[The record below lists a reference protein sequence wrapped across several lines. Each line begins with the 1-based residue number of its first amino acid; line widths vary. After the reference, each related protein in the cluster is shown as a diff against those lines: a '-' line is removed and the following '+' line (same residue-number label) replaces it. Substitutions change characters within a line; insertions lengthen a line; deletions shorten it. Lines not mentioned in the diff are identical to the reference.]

1 MWQPVRCVVSRLFP
15 VRGIGAR
22 GDTRTRVRAASALAT
37 AMVMARTTGA
47 FYVMGGVLGLVI
59 TAIAPGDE
67 GNRPLVGTAAAI
79 ALVLGLTLLAWGPR
93 LPHSIHHGYV
103 AIATVLVTI
112 AVHSFPNTVG
122 GISLAS
128 FYVFVACDAALFF
141 RWSQAA
147 AHIAFAMALC
157 LWVLPARDL
166 PWWSGLIPAGVT
178 FGVGVV
184 VGILTRMASEAD
196 IDVLTG
202 LLNRRGFDRALNTAI
217 EQAGRSGQGL
227 SLVLVDLDRFQKI
240 NDHLGHRAGDAVLQR
255 VADTWSKLLSEE
267 QRLARYGGDAFAL
280 LLPNTTEQAAILL
293 TEQLRAAVTT
303 GCSAGV
309 TSWQP
314 GESGSLLVSR
324 ADVGLYRA
332 KQAGR
337 NRTVLESSR
346 QLPLAVELREA
357 IDRGALDVHYQP
369 IVSLTEGGGKA
380 VGVEALLR
388 WSSSAQPDV
397 TTEGLIRVAEEYDLI
412 SDLDEL
418 VLRRACADAA
428 RLQETFAQ
436 LDLTLNVNVS
446 GLELAETGYA
456 DRVSDILAST
466 GWPADQLVLEVTE
479 SELAAES
486 QTAIG
491 NLHTLRDR
499 GVRIAID
506 DFGTG
511 YSSLSRLATLPSDII
526 KVDQSFVAAIRSDS
540 PAPPLL
546 GVIAAL
552 SSALDLQVIAEG
564 VETEY
569 QAAVLTELGFALAQG
584 YHYSDSHPVAELIND
599 LNEGQG
605 RVGSGFAGRE
615 IGDDPMPAANGW
627 LPLG

>member
-1 MWQPVRCVVSRLFP
+1 
-15 VRGIGAR
+15 
-22 GDTRTRVRAASALAT
+22 
-37 AMVMARTTGA
+37 MVMARTTGA

-59 TAIAPGDE
+59 TAVAPGEE
-67 GNRPLVGTAAAI
+67 GNRPLVGVAAFV
-79 ALVLGLTLLAWGPR
+79 ALLLGVSLLIWGPR
-93 LPHSIHHGYV
+93 LPHSVHHAYV
-103 AIATVLVTI
+103 AAATVLVTV
-112 AVHSFPNTVG
+112 AVHWFPNTVG
-122 GISLAS
+122 AISLAA
-128 FYVFVACDAALFF
+128 FYVFVATDAAIFF
-141 RWSQAA
+141 AWRWLG
-147 AHIAFAMALC
+147 AHVAFAVVCC
-157 LWVLPARDL
+157 LWVVPSRGL
-166 PWWSGLIPAGVT
+166 PWWSGLIPAGIT
-178 FGVGVV
+178 VGIGIV
-184 VGILTRMASEAD
+184 VGILTRMASDAD
-196 IDVLTG
+196 IDTLTG
-202 LLNRRGFDRALNTAI
+202 LLNRRGFDRALNAAI
-217 EQAGRSGQGL
+217 SHAARSDQAL
-227 SLVLVDLDRFQKI
+227 ALVLVDLDRFQKI

-255 VADTWSKLLSEE
+255 VGDTWSKLLAPD

-280 LLPNTTEQAAILL
+280 LLPGTTEQAAILL
-293 TEQLRAAVTT
+293 TEELRAAVTT

-357 IDRGALDVHYQP
+357 IDQGTLDVQYQP
-369 IVSLTEGGGKA
+369 IVSLTDGATRA

-388 WSSSAQPDV
+388 WSSNAQPDV

-446 GLELAETGYA
+446 GLELAETEYA
-456 DRVSDILAST
+456 DRVSGILRDT
-466 GWPADQLVLEVTE
+466 GWPAEQLVLEVTE

-486 QTAIG
+486 DTAIA
-491 NLHTLRDR
+491 NLHKLRDT

-511 YSSLSRLATLPSDII
+511 YSSLSRLATLPSDIL
-526 KVDQSFVAAIRSDS
+526 KVDQSFVASIRSDS

-552 SSALDLQVIAEG
+552 SKSLDLQVIAEG

-584 YHYSDSHPVAELIND
+584 YHYSDSHPVSELIND
-599 LNEGQG
+599 LNDRHGL
-605 RVGSGFAGRE
+605 VG
-615 IGDDPMPAANGW
+615 AALGEHEPNTNGW
-627 LPLG
+627 IPMDNPLDGGPGGGRG

>member
-1 MWQPVRCVVSRLFP
+1 M
-15 VRGIGAR
+15 RGIGAR

-37 AMVMARTTGA
+37 AKVMARTTGA
-47 FYVMGGVLGLVI
+47 FYVLGGVLGLTI
-59 TAIAPGDE
+59 TAIAPGDD
-67 GNRPLVGTAAAI
+67 GSRLLVGTAAAV

-93 LPHSIHHGYV
+93 MPHSLHHLYL
-103 AIATVLVTI
+103 ATATVLVTI
-112 AVHSFPNTVG
+112 AVHSFPNLVG
-122 GISLAS
+122 GITLAS

-141 RWSQAA
+141 AWPQAA
-147 AHIAFAMALC
+147 AHIGFAMALC
-157 LWVLPARDL
+157 LWVLPDRGL
-166 PWWSGLIPAGVT
+166 PWWSGMIPAGVT
-178 FGVGVV
+178 FGAGVV
-184 VGILTRMASEAD
+184 VGILTRMASDAD

-202 LLNRRGFDRALNTAI
+202 LLNRRGFEKQLNPAI
-217 EQAGRSGQGL
+217 DAAGRGGQGL
-227 SLVLVDLDRFQKI
+227 ALVLVDLDRFQKI

-255 VADTWSKLLSEE
+255 VADTWLDLLAPD
-267 QRLARYGGDAFAL
+267 QVLARFGGDVFAL
-280 LLPNTTEQAAILL
+280 LLPGTTEQSAILL
-293 TEQLRAAVTT
+293 TEKLRAAVTM

-314 GESGSLLVSR
+314 GESGSLLISR

-369 IVSLTEGGGKA
+369 IVSLSEDGGQA

-388 WSSSAQPDV
+388 WSSNAQPEV

-428 RLQETFAQ
+428 RLQESFAS

-446 GLELAETGYA
+446 GLELAEPDYA
-456 DRVSDILAST
+456 ERVATILNDS

-486 QTAIG
+486 QTAIT

-511 YSSLSRLATLPSDII
+511 YSSLSRLATIPSDIL

-552 SSALDLQVIAEG
+552 SKSLDLQVIAEG

-584 YHYSDSHPVAELIND
+584 YHYSDSHPVSELIND
-599 LNEGQG
+599 LNDAQARPGTTDDDDSLSA
-605 RVGSGFAGRE
+605 SGW
-615 IGDDPMPAANGW
+615 I
-627 LPLG
+627 PLG

>member
-1 MWQPVRCVVSRLFP
+1 
-15 VRGIGAR
+15 
-22 GDTRTRVRAASALAT
+22 
-37 AMVMARTTGA
+37 MARTTGA

-59 TAIAPGDE
+59 TAVAPGDE

-79 ALVLGLTLLAWGPR
+79 ALLLGLTLLAWGPR
-93 LPHSIHHGYV
+93 LPHGIHHGYV
-103 AIATVLVTI
+103 AIATVLITI
-112 AVHSFPNTVG
+112 AVYAFPNTVG
-122 GISLAS
+122 AISLAA
-128 FYVFVACDAALFF
+128 FYVFIACDAALFF
-141 RWSQAA
+141 RWTQAT
-147 AHIAFAMALC
+147 AHIAFAVALC
-157 LWVLPARDL
+157 LWAVPTRDL
-166 PWWSGLIPAGVT
+166 SWWSGIIPAGVT

-217 EQAGRSGQGL
+217 AQATRTGQNL

-255 VADTWSKLLSEE
+255 VADTWSKLLAPD

-280 LLPNTTEQAAILL
+280 LLPNVTEQAAILL

-446 GLELAETGYA
+446 GLELAESGYA
-456 DRVSDILAST
+456 ERVWEILSST

-486 QTAIG
+486 QTAIA

-511 YSSLSRLATLPSDII
+511 YSSLSRLATLPSDIL

-584 YHYSDSHPVAELIND
+584 YHYSDSHPVSELIND
-599 LNEGQG
+599 LNQGQG
-605 RVGSGFAGRE
+605 RIGGSADRE
-615 IGDDPMPAANGW
+615 DAVASNGW
-627 LPLG
+627 VPLN

>member
-1 MWQPVRCVVSRLFP
+1 M
-15 VRGIGAR
+15 
-22 GDTRTRVRAASALAT
+22 
-37 AMVMARTTGA
+37 
-47 FYVMGGVLGLVI
+47 
-59 TAIAPGDE
+59 
-67 GNRPLVGTAAAI
+67 
-79 ALVLGLTLLAWGPR
+79 
-93 LPHSIHHGYV
+93 
-103 AIATVLVTI
+103 
-112 AVHSFPNTVG
+112 
-122 GISLAS
+122 
-128 FYVFVACDAALFF
+128 
-141 RWSQAA
+141 
-147 AHIAFAMALC
+147 
-157 LWVLPARDL
+157 
-166 PWWSGLIPAGVT
+166 
-178 FGVGVV
+178 
-184 VGILTRMASEAD
+184 
-196 IDVLTG
+196 
-202 LLNRRGFDRALNTAI
+202 
-217 EQAGRSGQGL
+217 
-227 SLVLVDLDRFQKI
+227 VLVDLDRFQKI

-255 VADTWSKLLSEE
+255 VADTWLDLLAPD
-267 QRLARYGGDAFAL
+267 QVLARFGGDVFAL
-280 LLPNTTEQAAILL
+280 LLPGTTEQAAILL
-293 TEQLRAAVTT
+293 TEKLRAAVTM

-314 GESGSLLVSR
+314 GESGSLLISR

-369 IVSLTEGGGKA
+369 IVSLSEDGGQA

-388 WSSSAQPDV
+388 WSSNAQPEV

-428 RLQETFAQ
+428 RLQESFAS

-446 GLELAETGYA
+446 GLELAEPDYA
-456 DRVSDILAST
+456 ERVATILNDT

-486 QTAIG
+486 QTAIT

-511 YSSLSRLATLPSDII
+511 YSSLSRLATIPSDIL

-552 SSALDLQVIAEG
+552 SKSLDLQVIAEG

-584 YHYSDSHPVAELIND
+584 YHYSDSHPVSELIND
-599 LNEGQG
+599 LNDGQG
-605 RVGSGFAGRE
+605 RPGST
-615 IGDDPMPAANGW
+615 DDDDSLSASGW
-627 LPLG
+627 IPLG

>member
-1 MWQPVRCVVSRLFP
+1 
-15 VRGIGAR
+15 
-22 GDTRTRVRAASALAT
+22 
-37 AMVMARTTGA
+37 MARTTGA
-47 FYVMGGVLGLVI
+47 FYVLGGVLGLMI
-59 TAIAPGDE
+59 TAVAPGHD
-67 GNRPLVGTAAAI
+67 GNRALVGIAAAI
-79 ALVLGLTLLAWGPR
+79 SVLLGLTLLAWGPR
-93 LPHSIHHGYV
+93 MPHALHHLYL
-103 AIATVLVTI
+103 ATATVLVAI
-112 AVHSFPNTVG
+112 AVYDFPNLVG
-122 GISLAS
+122 GITLAS
-128 FYVFVACDAALFF
+128 FFVFVACDAALFF
-141 RWSQAA
+141 AWPQAM
-147 AHIAFAMALC
+147 AHIGFAMILC
-157 LWVLPARDL
+157 LLVLPARGL

-178 FGVGVV
+178 FGAGVV
-184 VGILTRMASEAD
+184 VGILTRLASDAD

-202 LLNRRGFDRALNTAI
+202 LLNRRGFEKQLNPAI
-217 EQAGRSGQGL
+217 DAASRSGNGL

-255 VADTWSKLLSEE
+255 VADSWLELLSPD
-267 QRLARYGGDAFAL
+267 QALARFGGDVFAL
-280 LLPNTTEQAAILL
+280 LLPDTTEQAAILL
-293 TEQLRAAVTT
+293 TEQLRAAVTM

-314 GESGSLLVSR
+314 GESASLLISR

-369 IVSLTEGGGKA
+369 IVSLTEDGGQA

-388 WSSSAQPDV
+388 WSSNAQPEV

-428 RLQETFAQ
+428 RLQESFET

-446 GLELAETGYA
+446 GLELAEPEYA
-456 DRVSDILAST
+456 ERVAGILTET
-466 GWPADQLVLEVTE
+466 GWPAQQLVLEVTE

-486 QTAIG
+486 QTAIA
-491 NLHTLRDR
+491 NLHKLRDR

-511 YSSLSRLATLPSDII
+511 YSSLSRLATIPSDIL

-552 SSALDLQVIAEG
+552 SKSLDLQVIAEG

-584 YHYSDSHPVAELIND
+584 YHYSDSHPVSELIND
-599 LNEGQG
+599 LN
-605 RVGSGFAGRE
+605 
-615 IGDDPMPAANGW
+615 GDQPRDPDDDAMAAKGW
-627 LPLG
+627 IPL

>member
-1 MWQPVRCVVSRLFP
+1 
-15 VRGIGAR
+15 
-22 GDTRTRVRAASALAT
+22 
-37 AMVMARTTGA
+37 MVIARTTGA

-59 TAIAPGDE
+59 TAVAPGDE

-79 ALVLGLTLLAWGPR
+79 ALALGLTLLAWGPR
-93 LPHSIHHGYV
+93 LPHGIHHGYV
-103 AIATVLVTI
+103 AIATVLITI
-112 AVHSFPNTVG
+112 AVYAFPNTVG
-122 GISLAS
+122 AISLAA
-128 FYVFVACDAALFF
+128 FYVFIACDAALFF
-141 RWSQAA
+141 RWPQAA
-147 AHIAFAMALC
+147 AHIAFAVVLC
-157 LWVLPARDL
+157 LWSLPTRDL
-166 PWWSGLIPAGVT
+166 PWWSGIIPAGVT

-217 EQAGRSGQGL
+217 EHATRSGQGL
-227 SLVLVDLDRFQKI
+227 ALVLVDLDRFQKI

-255 VADTWSKLLSEE
+255 VADTWSKLLAPD

-412 SDLDEL
+412 ADLDEL

-446 GLELAETGYA
+446 GLELAEAGYA
-456 DRVSDILAST
+456 DRVSDILSAT

-486 QTAIG
+486 QTAIA
-491 NLHTLRDR
+491 NLHTLRER

-511 YSSLSRLATLPSDII
+511 YSSLSRLATLPSDIL

-552 SSALDLQVIAEG
+552 SNALDLQVIAEG

-584 YHYSDSHPVAELIND
+584 YHYSDSHPVSELIND
-599 LNEGQG
+599 LNYGQG
-605 RVGSGFAGRE
+605 RVGSGQSERA
-615 IGDDPMPAANGW
+615 DTVASNGW
-627 LPLG
+627 VPLS

>member
-1 MWQPVRCVVSRLFP
+1 
-15 VRGIGAR
+15 
-22 GDTRTRVRAASALAT
+22 
-37 AMVMARTTGA
+37 MARTTGA
-47 FYVMGGVLGLVI
+47 FYVMGGILGLLI
-59 TAIAPGDE
+59 TGIAPGDE
-67 GNRPLVGTAAAI
+67 GNRALVGGAAAV
-79 ALVLGLTLLAWGPR
+79 ALALGLTLLAWGPR
-93 LPHSIHHGYV
+93 LPHTIHHIYV

-122 GISLAS
+122 AISLAA
-128 FYVFVACDAALFF
+128 FYVFIACDAALFF
-141 RWSQAA
+141 AWSQAA
-147 AHIAFAMALC
+147 AHIAFALVLC
-157 LWVLPARDL
+157 LWVLPARPVTPAL

-178 FGVGVV
+178 VGVGVV
-184 VGILTRMASEAD
+184 VGVLTRMASEAD

-217 EQAGRSGQGL
+217 EQATRNGHGL
-227 SLVLVDLDRFQKI
+227 ALVLVDLDRFQKI

-255 VADTWSKLLSEE
+255 VADTWSKLLVPD

-309 TSWQP
+309 TSWQQ

-446 GLELAETGYA
+446 GLELAESGYA
-456 DRVSDILAST
+456 DRVANILAST

-486 QTAIG
+486 QTAIA
-491 NLHTLRDR
+491 NLHTLRER

-511 YSSLSRLATLPSDII
+511 YSSLSRLATLPSDIL

-584 YHYSDSHPVAELIND
+584 YHYSDSHPVSELISD
-599 LNEGQG
+599 LNEHQG
-605 RVGSGFAGRE
+605 RVGPGVVDRE
-615 IGDDPMPAANGW
+615 LGDGDSIHANGW
-627 LPLG
+627 VPMS

>member
-1 MWQPVRCVVSRLFP
+1 
-15 VRGIGAR
+15 
-22 GDTRTRVRAASALAT
+22 
-37 AMVMARTTGA
+37 MVMARTTGA
-47 FYVMGGVLGLVI
+47 FYVMGGILGLLI
-59 TAIAPGDE
+59 TGIAPGDE
-67 GNRPLVGTAAAI
+67 GNRALVGGAAAV
-79 ALVLGLTLLAWGPR
+79 ALALGLTLLAWGPR
-93 LPHSIHHGYV
+93 LPHTIHHIYV

-122 GISLAS
+122 AISLAA
-128 FYVFVACDAALFF
+128 FYVFIACDAALFF
-141 RWSQAA
+141 AWSQAA
-147 AHIAFAMALC
+147 AHIAFALVLC
-157 LWVLPARDL
+157 LWVLPARPVTPAL

-178 FGVGVV
+178 VGVGVV
-184 VGILTRMASEAD
+184 VGVLTRMASEAD

-217 EQAGRSGQGL
+217 EQATRNGHGL
-227 SLVLVDLDRFQKI
+227 ALVLVDLDRFQKI

-255 VADTWSKLLSEE
+255 VADTWSKLLVPD

-309 TSWQP
+309 TSWQQ

-446 GLELAETGYA
+446 GLELAESGYA
-456 DRVSDILAST
+456 DRVANILAST

-486 QTAIG
+486 QTAIA
-491 NLHTLRDR
+491 NLHTLRER

-511 YSSLSRLATLPSDII
+511 YSSLSRLATLPSDIL

-584 YHYSDSHPVAELIND
+584 YHYSDSHPVSELISD
-599 LNEGQG
+599 LNEHQG
-605 RVGSGFAGRE
+605 RVGPGVVDRE
-615 IGDDPMPAANGW
+615 LGDGDSIHANGW
-627 LPLG
+627 VPMS

>member
-1 MWQPVRCVVSRLFP
+1 
-15 VRGIGAR
+15 
-22 GDTRTRVRAASALAT
+22 
-37 AMVMARTTGA
+37 MARTTGA
-47 FYVMGGVLGLVI
+47 FYVMGGVLGLLI
-59 TAIAPGDE
+59 TAVAPGDD
-67 GNRPLVGTAAAI
+67 GNRPLVGAAAVT
-79 ALVLGLTLLAWGPR
+79 ALLLGTSLLIWGPR
-93 LPHSIHHGYV
+93 MPNAIHHGYV
-103 AIATVLVTI
+103 AVATVLITI
-112 AVHSFPNTVG
+112 AVHWFPNTVG
-122 GISLAS
+122 AIGLGA
-128 FYVFVACDAALFF
+128 FYVFIACDAAIFF
-141 RWSQAA
+141 AWQWVAPHVLLA
-147 AHIAFAMALC
+147 VALC
-157 LWVLPARDL
+157 LWALSARGL
-166 PWWSGLIPAGVT
+166 PWWSGMIPAGVT
-178 FGVGVV
+178 VGAGIV
-184 VGILTRMASEAD
+184 VGILTRMAAD
-196 IDVLTG
+196 ADVDVLTG
-202 LLNRRGFDRALNTAI
+202 LLNRRGFDRALNVAI
-217 EQAGRSGQGL
+217 GYATRTGQGL
-227 SLVLVDLDRFQKI
+227 ALVLVDLDRFQKI

-255 VADTWSKLLSEE
+255 VADTWSKVLAPG
-267 QRLARYGGDAFAL
+267 RVLARYGGDAFAL
-280 LLPNTTEQAAILL
+280 LLPDTTEQAAILL

-314 GESGSLLVSR
+314 GESASLLVSR

-357 IDRGALDVHYQP
+357 IDTGALDVHYQP
-369 IVSLTEGGGKA
+369 IVSLSGDGAKT

-388 WSSSAQPDV
+388 WSSSEQPDV

-446 GLELAETGYA
+446 GLELAESDYA
-456 DRVSDILAST
+456 DRVAGILADT

-486 QTAIG
+486 QTAID
-491 NLHTLRDR
+491 NLHQLRER

-511 YSSLSRLATLPSDII
+511 YSSLSRLATIPSDIL

-552 SSALDLQVIAEG
+552 SKSLDLQVIAEG

-584 YHYSDSHPVAELIND
+584 YHYSDSHPVSELISD
-599 LNEGQG
+599 LNERHGL
-605 RVGSGFAGRE
+605 VGAGLPDGE
-615 IGDDPMPAANGW
+615 FSTDGWIPVENGSEA
-627 LPLG
+627 GGSSCQN

>member
-1 MWQPVRCVVSRLFP
+1 M
-15 VRGIGAR
+15 RGIGAR

-59 TAIAPGDE
+59 TAIAPGSE
-67 GNRPLVGTAAAI
+67 GNRPLVGAAAAI
-79 ALVLGLTLLAWGPR
+79 ALLLGLTLLAWGPR
-93 LPHSIHHGYV
+93 LPHGIHHAYV

-122 GISLAS
+122 AISLAA

-147 AHIAFAMALC
+147 AHIAFAVVLC
-157 LWVLPARDL
+157 LWVLPTRDL

-202 LLNRRGFDRALNTAI
+202 LHNRRGFDRRLNSAI
-217 EQAGRSGQGL
+217 ELATRTGQGL

-255 VADTWSKLLSEE
+255 VADTWSGLLQPE
-267 QRLARYGGDAFAL
+267 QILARYGGDAFAL

-369 IVSLTEGGGKA
+369 IVSLSEGGGKA

-388 WSSSAQPDV
+388 WSSNAQPDV

-412 SDLDEL
+412 ADLDEL

-456 DRVSDILAST
+456 DRVSGILAST

-486 QTAIG
+486 QTAIA

-511 YSSLSRLATLPSDII
+511 YSSLSRLATLPSDIL

-584 YHYSDSHPVAELIND
+584 YHYSDSHPVSELISD
-599 LNEGQG
+599 LNEGHG
-605 RVGSGFAGRE
+605 RVGPHADR
-615 IGDDPMPAANGW
+615 DPDADPMASANGW

>member
-1 MWQPVRCVVSRLFP
+1 
-15 VRGIGAR
+15 
-22 GDTRTRVRAASALAT
+22 
-37 AMVMARTTGA
+37 MARTTGA

-59 TAIAPGDE
+59 TAVAPGDE
-67 GNRPLVGTAAAI
+67 GNRPLVGGAAGV
-79 ALVLGLTLLAWGPR
+79 ALLLGLSLLIWGPR
-93 LPHSIHHGYV
+93 MHHSVHHAYV
-103 AIATVLVTI
+103 AMATVLVTI
-112 AVHSFPNTVG
+112 AVHWFPNTVG
-122 GISLAS
+122 AISLAA
-128 FYVFVACDAALFF
+128 FYVFVACDAAIFF
-141 RWSQAA
+141 AWKWLG
-147 AHIAFAMALC
+147 AHLVFAIVCC
-157 LWVLPARDL
+157 LWVVPSRGL
-166 PWWSGLIPAGVT
+166 PWWSGLIPAGIT
-178 FGVGVV
+178 FGIGIV
-184 VGILTRMASEAD
+184 VGILTRMASDAD
-196 IDVLTG
+196 IDMLTG
-202 LLNRRGFDRALNTAI
+202 LLNRRGFDRALANAI
-217 EQAGRSGQGL
+217 GHATRTGQAL

-255 VADTWSKLLSEE
+255 VGDTWSKLLTPE

-280 LLPNTTEQAAILL
+280 LLPNSTEQAAILL

-357 IDRGALDVHYQP
+357 IDRGTLDVQYQP
-369 IVSLTEGGGKA
+369 IVSLSDGATRA

-388 WSSSAQPDV
+388 WSSHAQPDV

-418 VLRRACADAA
+418 VLRRACADAT

-446 GLELAETGYA
+446 GLELAESAYA
-456 DRVSDILAST
+456 DRVSGIPADT

-479 SELAAES
+479 SEIAAES
-486 QTAIG
+486 ETAIA
-491 NLHTLRDR
+491 NLHKLRET

-511 YSSLSRLATLPSDII
+511 YSSLSRLATLPSDIL

-552 SSALDLQVIAEG
+552 SKSLDLQVIAEG

-584 YHYSDSHPVAELIND
+584 YHYSDSHPVSELIND
-599 LNEGQG
+599 LNDRHGL
-605 RVGSGFAGRE
+605 VGAGLKDHE
-615 IGDDPMPAANGW
+615 VNTNGW
-627 LPLG
+627 IPVENPFDGGGHEAQS

>member
-1 MWQPVRCVVSRLFP
+1 
-15 VRGIGAR
+15 
-22 GDTRTRVRAASALAT
+22 
-37 AMVMARTTGA
+37 MARTTGA
-47 FYVMGGVLGLVI
+47 FYVLGGVLGLTI
-59 TAIAPGDE
+59 TAIAPADTRALDVTGVED
-67 GNRPLVGTAAAI
+67 GSRLLVGIAAAV

-93 LPHSIHHGYV
+93 MPHALHHAYL
-103 AIATVLVTI
+103 ATATVLVTV
-112 AVHSFPNTVG
+112 AVHDFPNLVG
-122 GISLAS
+122 GITLAS

-141 RWSQAA
+141 AWPFAA
-147 AHIAFAMALC
+147 AHIGFAMALC
-157 LWVLPARDL
+157 LWVLPDRGL

-178 FGVGVV
+178 FGAGVV
-184 VGILTRMASEAD
+184 VGILTRMASDAD

-202 LLNRRGFDRALNTAI
+202 LLNRRGFEKQLNPAI
-217 EQAGRSGQGL
+217 DAAGRGGHGL

-255 VADTWSKLLSEE
+255 VADTWLDLLAPD
-267 QRLARYGGDAFAL
+267 QVLARFGGDVFAL
-280 LLPNTTEQAAILL
+280 LLPGTTEQAAILL
-293 TEQLRAAVTT
+293 TEQLRAAVTM

-314 GESGSLLVSR
+314 GESGSLLISR

-369 IVSLTEGGGKA
+369 IVSLTEDGGQA

-388 WSSSAQPDV
+388 WSSNAQPEV

-428 RLQETFAQ
+428 RLQESFAS

-456 DRVSDILAST
+456 DRVATILADT

-486 QTAIG
+486 QTAIT

-511 YSSLSRLATLPSDII
+511 YSSLSRLATIPSDIL

-552 SSALDLQVIAEG
+552 SKSLDLQVIAEG

-584 YHYSDSHPVAELIND
+584 YHYSDSHPVSELIND
-599 LNEGQG
+599 LNEGTSDDDDSLSA
-605 RVGSGFAGRE
+605 SGW
-615 IGDDPMPAANGW
+615 I
-627 LPLG
+627 PLG

>member
-1 MWQPVRCVVSRLFP
+1 
-15 VRGIGAR
+15 
-22 GDTRTRVRAASALAT
+22 
-37 AMVMARTTGA
+37 MARTTGA
-47 FYVMGGVLGLVI
+47 FYVMGGVLGLII

-67 GNRPLVGTAAAI
+67 GNRPLVGIAAAI
-79 ALVLGLTLLAWGPR
+79 SVALGLSLLVWGPR
-93 LPHSIHHGYV
+93 LPHLVHHGYL
-103 AIATVLVTI
+103 ATATVLVTV
-112 AVHSFPNTVG
+112 AVHWFPNTIG
-122 GISLAS
+122 GIGLAA
-128 FYVFVACDAALFF
+128 FYVFVACDAAIFF
-141 RWSQAA
+141 AWQWVAVHVGLA
-147 AHIAFAMALC
+147 VALC
-157 LWVLPARDL
+157 LVALPTRGL
-166 PWWSGLIPAGVT
+166 PWWSGMIPAGVT
-178 FGVGVV
+178 VGVAIV
-184 VGILTRMASEAD
+184 VGILTRMAADAD
-196 IDVLTG
+196 IDTLTG
-202 LLNRRGFDRALNTAI
+202 LLNRRGFDRALNAAI
-217 EQAGRSGQGL
+217 DYATRAEQGL
-227 SLVLVDLDRFQKI
+227 ALVLVDLDRFQKI

-255 VADTWSKLLSEE
+255 VSDTWSKLLAPD

-280 LLPNTTEQAAILL
+280 LLPNVTEQAAILL

-314 GESGSLLVSR
+314 GESASLLVSR

-337 NRTVLESSR
+337 NRTVLESAR
-346 QLPLAVELREA
+346 QLPLAVELRQA
-357 IDRGALDVHYQP
+357 IDQGALDVHYQP
-369 IVSLTEGGGKA
+369 IVSLSGDGSKT

-418 VLRRACADAA
+418 VLRRSCSDAA

-446 GLELAETGYA
+446 GLELAEAGYA
-456 DRVSDILAST
+456 DKVSGILAET

-486 QTAIG
+486 QTAIA
-491 NLHTLRDR
+491 NLHQLRDQ

-511 YSSLSRLATLPSDII
+511 YSSLSRLATIPSDIL

-552 SSALDLQVIAEG
+552 SKSLDLQVIAEG

-584 YHYSDSHPVAELIND
+584 YHYSDSHPVAALIND
-599 LNEGQG
+599 LNEHRGL
-605 RVGSGFAGRE
+605 VGAGVPDADFAAKGW
-615 IGDDPMPAANGW
+615 IPMDDPGN
-627 LPLG
+627 

>member
-1 MWQPVRCVVSRLFP
+1 
-15 VRGIGAR
+15 
-22 GDTRTRVRAASALAT
+22 
-37 AMVMARTTGA
+37 MVMARTTGA
-47 FYVMGGVLGLVI
+47 FYVMGGVLGLLI
-59 TAIAPGDE
+59 TAVAPGSE
-67 GNRPLVGTAAAI
+67 GNRVVVGVAAAT
-79 ALVLGLTLLAWGPR
+79 ALALGISLLIWGPR

-103 AIATVLVTI
+103 AVATVLVTV
-112 AVHSFPNTVG
+112 AVHWFPNTVG
-122 GISLAS
+122 AISLAA
-128 FYVFVACDAALFF
+128 FYVFIACDAAIFF
-141 RWSQAA
+141 AWQWVA
-147 AHIAFAMALC
+147 AHVVFAVLLC
-157 LWVLPARDL
+157 LWVVPSRGL
-166 PWWSGLIPAGVT
+166 PWWSGMIPAGVT
-178 FGVGVV
+178 VGVGIV
-184 VGILTRMASEAD
+184 VGILTRMASDAD

-202 LLNRRGFDRALNTAI
+202 LLNRRGFDRALNGAI
-217 EQAGRSGQGL
+217 AHATRTGQGL
-227 SLVLVDLDRFQKI
+227 ALVLVDLDRFQKI

-255 VADTWSKLLSEE
+255 VADTWQKLLAPG

-357 IDRGALDVHYQP
+357 IDKGALDVHYQP
-369 IVSLTEGGGKA
+369 IVSLTEGGSKA

-446 GLELAETGYA
+446 GLELAESEYA
-456 DRVSDILAST
+456 DRVSGILADT
-466 GWPADQLVLEVTE
+466 GWPAEQLVLEVTE

-491 NLHTLRDR
+491 NLHKLRER

-511 YSSLSRLATLPSDII
+511 YSSLSRLATIPSDIL

-552 SSALDLQVIAEG
+552 SKSLDLQVIAEG

-584 YHYSDSHPVAELIND
+584 YHYSDSHPVSELISD
-599 LNEGQG
+599 LNDRRGL
-605 RVGSGFAGRE
+605 VGAGAPDR
-615 IGDDPMPAANGW
+615 DFAANGW
-627 LPLG
+627 IPLDTPYDTGR

>member
-1 MWQPVRCVVSRLFP
+1 M
-15 VRGIGAR
+15 
-22 GDTRTRVRAASALAT
+22 RTASALAT

-47 FYVMGGVLGLVI
+47 FYVMGGVLGLTI

-67 GNRPLVGTAAAI
+67 GNRPLVAI
-79 ALVLGLTLLAWGPR
+79 AAFIALLLGLSLLIWGPR
-93 LPHSIHHGYV
+93 MPHSAHHVYV
-103 AIATVLVTI
+103 GVATVLVTI
-112 AVHSFPNTVG
+112 AVYWFPNTVG
-122 GISLAS
+122 AITLAA
-128 FYVFVACDAALFF
+128 FYVFVACDAAIFF
-141 RWSQAA
+141 SWRLLT
-147 AHIAFAMALC
+147 AHLAFAVVCC
-157 LWVLPARDL
+157 LWVVPSRGL
-166 PWWSGLIPAGVT
+166 PWWSGIIPSGIT
-178 FGVGVV
+178 VGIGIV
-184 VGILTRMASEAD
+184 VGILTRMAADAD

-202 LLNRRGFDRALNTAI
+202 LLNRRGFDRALNVAI
-217 EQAGRSGQGL
+217 AQAGRTGQGL
-227 SLVLVDLDRFQKI
+227 ALVLVDLDRFQKI

-255 VADTWSKLLSEE
+255 VGDTWAKLLTPD

-357 IDRGALDVHYQP
+357 IDRGALDVQYQP
-369 IVSLTEGGGKA
+369 IVTLGEAGAKA

-388 WSSSAQPDV
+388 WSSHAQPEV

-412 SDLDEL
+412 ADLDEL

-446 GLELAETGYA
+446 GLELAQAEYA
-456 DRVSDILAST
+456 DRVAGILADS

-486 QTAIG
+486 ETAIA
-491 NLHTLRDR
+491 NLHKLRER

-511 YSSLSRLATLPSDII
+511 YSSLSRLATLPSDIL
-526 KVDQSFVAAIRSDS
+526 KVDQSFVASIRSDS

-552 SSALDLQVIAEG
+552 SKSLDLQVIAEG

-584 YHYSDSHPVAELIND
+584 YHYSDSQPVTELIND
-599 LNEGQG
+599 LNERSGL
-605 RVGSGFAGRE
+605 VGASSE
-615 IGDDPMPAANGW
+615 PSTNGW
-627 LPLG
+627 IPVENPLD

>member
-1 MWQPVRCVVSRLFP
+1 M
-15 VRGIGAR
+15 RGIGAR

-37 AMVMARTTGA
+37 AKVMARTTGA
-47 FYVMGGVLGLVI
+47 FYVLGGVLGLTI
-59 TAIAPGDE
+59 TAVAPGDD
-67 GNRPLVGTAAAI
+67 GNRLLVGTAAAV
-79 ALVLGLTLLAWGPR
+79 ALVLGLTLLVWGPR
-93 LPHSIHHGYV
+93 MPHALHHLYL
-103 AIATVLVTI
+103 ATAAVLVTI
-112 AVHSFPNTVG
+112 AVHDFPNLVG
-122 GISLAS
+122 GITLAS

-141 RWSQAA
+141 AWPQAV
-147 AHIAFAMALC
+147 AHIGFAMALC

-178 FGVGVV
+178 FGAGVV
-184 VGILTRMASEAD
+184 VGILTRMASDAD

-202 LLNRRGFDRALNTAI
+202 LLNRRGFEKQLNPAI
-217 EQAGRSGQGL
+217 DAAGRSGQGL

-255 VADTWSKLLSEE
+255 VADSWLDLLAPD
-267 QRLARYGGDAFAL
+267 QVLARFGGDVFAL
-280 LLPNTTEQAAILL
+280 LLPGTTEQAAILL
-293 TEQLRAAVTT
+293 TEKLRAAVTM

-314 GESGSLLVSR
+314 GESGSLLISR

-369 IVSLTEGGGKA
+369 IVSLTEDGGQA

-388 WSSSAQPDV
+388 WSSNAQPEV

-428 RLQETFAQ
+428 RLQESFAS

-446 GLELAETGYA
+446 GLELAEPDYA
-456 DRVSDILAST
+456 ERVATILSDT

-486 QTAIG
+486 QTAIT

-511 YSSLSRLATLPSDII
+511 YSSLSRLATIPSDIL

-552 SSALDLQVIAEG
+552 SKSLDLQVIAEG

-584 YHYSDSHPVAELIND
+584 YHYSDSHPVSELIND
-599 LNEGQG
+599 LNDARPRPTGT
-605 RVGSGFAGRE
+605 
-615 IGDDPMPAANGW
+615 DDSVAANGW
-627 LPLG
+627 IPLG

>member
-1 MWQPVRCVVSRLFP
+1 
-15 VRGIGAR
+15 
-22 GDTRTRVRAASALAT
+22 
-37 AMVMARTTGA
+37 MVMARTTGA
-47 FYVMGGVLGLVI
+47 FYVMGGVLGLI
-59 TAIAPGDE
+59 LTAVAPGEE
-67 GNRPLVGTAAAI
+67 GNRPLVGAAAFV
-79 ALVLGLTLLAWGPR
+79 ALLLGVSLLIWGPR
-93 LPHSIHHGYV
+93 LPHSVHHAYV
-103 AIATVLVTI
+103 ATATVLVTI
-112 AVHSFPNTVG
+112 AVHWFPNTVG
-122 GISLAS
+122 AISLAA
-128 FYVFVACDAALFF
+128 FYVFVACDAAIFF
-141 RWSQAA
+141 SWRWLG
-147 AHIAFAMALC
+147 AHLAFAIACC
-157 LWVLPARDL
+157 LWVVPSRGL
-166 PWWSGLIPAGVT
+166 PWWSGIIPAGIT
-178 FGVGVV
+178 FGIGIV
-184 VGILTRMASEAD
+184 VGILTRMASDAD

-202 LLNRRGFDRALNTAI
+202 LLNRRGFDRALSNAI
-217 EQAGRSGQGL
+217 AHATRTGQGL
-227 SLVLVDLDRFQKI
+227 ALVLVDLDRFQKI

-255 VADTWSKLLSEE
+255 VADTWSKLLAPE

-280 LLPNTTEQAAILL
+280 LLPGTTEQAAILL
-293 TEQLRAAVTT
+293 TEELRAAVTT

-357 IDRGALDVHYQP
+357 IDRGTLDVQYQP
-369 IVSLTEGGGKA
+369 IVSLADGAARA

-388 WSSSAQPDV
+388 WSSHAQPEV

-446 GLELAETGYA
+446 GLELAETEYA
-456 DRVSDILAST
+456 DRVSGILEET
-466 GWPADQLVLEVTE
+466 GWPAAQLVLEVTE

-486 QTAIG
+486 ETAIA
-491 NLHTLRDR
+491 NLHKLREG

-511 YSSLSRLATLPSDII
+511 YSSLSRLATLPSDIL
-526 KVDQSFVAAIRSDS
+526 KVDQSFVASIRSDS

-552 SSALDLQVIAEG
+552 SKSLDLQVIAEG

-584 YHYSDSHPVAELIND
+584 YHYSDSHPVSELIND
-599 LNEGQG
+599 LNDRHGV
-605 RVGSGFAGRE
+605 VGAALSENEPPAHGW
-615 IGDDPMPAANGW
+615 IPLDDPLDGGEPGAQS
-627 LPLG
+627 

>member
-1 MWQPVRCVVSRLFP
+1 M
-15 VRGIGAR
+15 RGIGAR

-37 AMVMARTTGA
+37 AKVMARTTGA
-47 FYVMGGVLGLVI
+47 FYVLGGVLGLMI
-59 TAIAPGDE
+59 TAVAPGDD
-67 GNRPLVGTAAAI
+67 GNRVVVGTAAAI
-79 ALVLGLTLLAWGPR
+79 SVVLGLTLLAWGPR
-93 LPHSIHHGYV
+93 MPHALHHAYLATAAVLV
-103 AIATVLVTI
+103 AIAVYD
-112 AVHSFPNTVG
+112 FPNLVG
-122 GISLAS
+122 AITLAS
-128 FYVFVACDAALFF
+128 FFVFVACDAALFF
-141 RWSQAA
+141 AWTQAA
-147 AHIAFAMALC
+147 AHIGFAMVLC
-157 LWVLPARDL
+157 LLVLPARGL

-178 FGVGVV
+178 FGAGVV

-202 LLNRRGFDRALNTAI
+202 LLNRRGFEKQLNPAI
-217 EQAGRSGQGL
+217 DAAGRGGQGMA
-227 SLVLVDLDRFQKI
+227 LVLVDLDRFQKI

-255 VADTWSKLLSEE
+255 VADTWLDLLAPG
-267 QRLARYGGDAFAL
+267 QVLARFGGDVFAL
-280 LLPNTTEQAAILL
+280 LLPGTTEQAAILL
-293 TEQLRAAVTT
+293 TEQLRAAVTM

-369 IVSLTEGGGKA
+369 IVSLTEDGGQA

-388 WSSSAQPDV
+388 WSSSAQPEV

-428 RLQETFAQ
+428 RLQESFAS
-436 LDLTLNVNVS
+436 LNLTLNVNVS
-446 GLELAETGYA
+446 GLELAETEYA
-456 DRVSDILAST
+456 ERVATILSDT

-486 QTAIG
+486 QTAIT

-511 YSSLSRLATLPSDII
+511 YSSLSRLATIPSDIL

-546 GVIAAL
+546 SVIAAL
-552 SSALDLQVIAEG
+552 SKSLDLQVIAEG

-584 YHYSDSHPVAELIND
+584 YHYSDSHPVSELIND
-599 LNEGQG
+599 LNDG
-605 RVGSGFAGRE
+605 RRLASTTDE
-615 IGDDPMPAANGW
+615 DDSLAANGW
-627 LPLG
+627 IPLG

>member
-1 MWQPVRCVVSRLFP
+1 
-15 VRGIGAR
+15 
-22 GDTRTRVRAASALAT
+22 
-37 AMVMARTTGA
+37 
-47 FYVMGGVLGLVI
+47 
-59 TAIAPGDE
+59 
-67 GNRPLVGTAAAI
+67 
-79 ALVLGLTLLAWGPR
+79 
-93 LPHSIHHGYV
+93 
-103 AIATVLVTI
+103 TV
-112 AVHSFPNTVG
+112 AVHSFPNTVAA
-122 GISLAS
+122 ITLAS

-141 RWSQAA
+141 AWTQAA
-147 AHIAFAMALC
+147 AHIVLCMALC
-157 LWVLPARDL
+157 LWVLPTRAGL
-166 PWWSGLIPAGVT
+166 PWWAGVIPAGIT

-196 IDVLTG
+196 IDTLTG
-202 LLNRRGFDRALNTAI
+202 LLNRRGFDRALNSAL
-217 EQAGRSGQGL
+217 EQADRSGQAL
-227 SLVLVDLDRFQKI
+227 ALVLVDLDRFQKV
-240 NDHLGHRAGDAVLQR
+240 NDHLGHRAGDAVLQK
-255 VADTWSKLLSEE
+255 VADTWAALLGPD
-267 QRLARYGGDAFAL
+267 QRLARYGGDVFAA

-293 TEQLRAAVTT
+293 TEELRAAVST

-314 GESGSLLVSR
+314 GESASLLVSR

-337 NRTVLESSR
+337 NRTVLESGHR
-346 QLPLAVELREA
+346 TPLAEELREA
-357 IDRGALDVHYQP
+357 IDTGSLDVHYQP
-369 IVSLTEGGGKA
+369 IVSLGDGGEKA

-412 SDLDEL
+412 ADLDEL

-428 RLQETFAQ
+428 QLQDTFAA
-436 LDLTLNVNVS
+436 LELTLNVNVS
-446 GLELAETGYA
+446 GLELAESGYA
-456 DRVSDILAST
+456 DKVAGILEST

-479 SELAAES
+479 TELAAES
-486 QTAIG
+486 DTAIA

-552 SSALDLQVIAEG
+552 SKSLDLQVIAEG
-564 VETEY
+564 VETEH

-584 YHYSDSHPVAELIND
+584 YHYSDSHPVAD
-599 LNEGQG
+599 L
-605 RVGSGFAGRE
+605 
-615 IGDDPMPAANGW
+615 IGDMNSLGSLQSRALGDASADENGW
-627 LPLG
+627 VPL

>member
-1 MWQPVRCVVSRLFP
+1 
-15 VRGIGAR
+15 
-22 GDTRTRVRAASALAT
+22 
-37 AMVMARTTGA
+37 MVMARTTGA

-59 TAIAPGDE
+59 TAVAPGDE
-67 GNRPLVGTAAAI
+67 GNRPLVGSAAFV
-79 ALVLGLTLLAWGPR
+79 ALLLGLSLLIWGPR
-93 LPHSIHHGYV
+93 LPHSVHHVYV
-103 AIATVLVTI
+103 AIATVLVTV
-112 AVHSFPNTVG
+112 AVHWFPNTVG
-122 GISLAS
+122 AISLAA
-128 FYVFVACDAALFF
+128 FYVFVATDAAIFF
-141 RWSQAA
+141 AWKWLG
-147 AHIAFAMALC
+147 AHIAFAVVCC
-157 LWVLPARDL
+157 LWVVPSRGL
-166 PWWSGLIPAGVT
+166 PWWSGLIPAGIT
-178 FGVGVV
+178 VGIGIV
-184 VGILTRMASEAD
+184 VGILTRMASDAD

-202 LLNRRGFDRALNTAI
+202 LLNRRGFDRALANAI
-217 EQAGRSGQGL
+217 GHATRTGQSL

-255 VADTWSKLLSEE
+255 VGDTWQKLLTPE
-267 QRLARYGGDAFAL
+267 QRLARYGGDAFAV
-280 LLPNTTEQAAILL
+280 LLPNSTEQAAILL

-357 IDRGALDVHYQP
+357 IDQGTLDVQYQP
-369 IVSLTEGGGKA
+369 IVSLSDGATRA

-388 WSSSAQPDV
+388 WSSHAQPDV

-418 VLRRACADAA
+418 VLRRACADAT

-446 GLELAETGYA
+446 GLELAETEYA
-456 DRVSDILAST
+456 DRVSGILADT
-466 GWPADQLVLEVTE
+466 GWSANQLVLEVTE
-479 SELAAES
+479 SEIAAES
-486 QTAIG
+486 ETAIA
-491 NLHTLRDR
+491 NLHKLRET

-511 YSSLSRLATLPSDII
+511 YSSLSRLATLPSDIL

-540 PAPPLL
+540 RLRRCSESL
-546 GVIAAL
+546 R
-552 SSALDLQVIAEG
+552 
-564 VETEY
+564 
-569 QAAVLTELGFALAQG
+569 
-584 YHYSDSHPVAELIND
+584 H
-599 LNEGQG
+599 
-605 RVGSGFAGRE
+605 
-615 IGDDPMPAANGW
+615 
-627 LPLG
+627 

>member
-1 MWQPVRCVVSRLFP
+1 
-15 VRGIGAR
+15 
-22 GDTRTRVRAASALAT
+22 
-37 AMVMARTTGA
+37 MARTTGA
-47 FYVMGGVLGLVI
+47 FYVLGGVLGLTI
-59 TAIAPGDE
+59 TAIAPADTRALDVTGVED
-67 GNRPLVGTAAAI
+67 GSRLLVGIAAAV

-93 LPHSIHHGYV
+93 MPHALHHAYL
-103 AIATVLVTI
+103 ATATVLVTI
-112 AVHSFPNTVG
+112 AVHDFPNLVG
-122 GISLAS
+122 GITLAS

-141 RWSQAA
+141 AWPFAA
-147 AHIAFAMALC
+147 AHIGFAMALC
-157 LWVLPARDL
+157 LWVLPDRGL

-178 FGVGVV
+178 FGAGVV
-184 VGILTRMASEAD
+184 VGILTRMASDAD

-202 LLNRRGFDRALNTAI
+202 LLNRRGFEKQLNPAI
-217 EQAGRSGQGL
+217 DAAGRGGHGL

-255 VADTWSKLLSEE
+255 VADTWLDLLAPD
-267 QRLARYGGDAFAL
+267 QVLARFGGDVFAL
-280 LLPNTTEQAAILL
+280 LLPGTTEQAAILL
-293 TEQLRAAVTT
+293 TEQLRAAVTM

-314 GESGSLLVSR
+314 GESGSLLISR

-369 IVSLTEGGGKA
+369 IVSLTEDGGQA

-388 WSSSAQPDV
+388 WSSNAQPEV

-428 RLQETFAQ
+428 RLQESFAS

-446 GLELAETGYA
+446 GLELAETDYA
-456 DRVSDILAST
+456 ERVATILSDT

-486 QTAIG
+486 QTAIA

-511 YSSLSRLATLPSDII
+511 YSSLSRLATIPSDIL

-552 SSALDLQVIAEG
+552 SKSLDLQVIAEG

-584 YHYSDSHPVAELIND
+584 YHYSDSHPVSELIND
-599 LNEGQG
+599 LNEGNPP
-605 RVGSGFAGRE
+605 VGSS
-615 IGDDPMPAANGW
+615 DDDDSLSASGW
-627 LPLG
+627 IPLG

>member
-1 MWQPVRCVVSRLFP
+1 M
-15 VRGIGAR
+15 RGIGSR
-22 GDTRTRVRAASALAT
+22 GDTRTRVRTASALAT

-47 FYVMGGVLGLVI
+47 FYVMGGVLGLLI
-59 TAIAPGDE
+59 TVVAPGDE
-67 GNRPLVGTAAAI
+67 GNRPLVGIAAVI
-79 ALVLGLTLLAWGPR
+79 ALLLGVSLLIWGPR
-93 LPHSIHHGYV
+93 LPHSIHHVYV
-103 AIATVLVTI
+103 AMATILVTV
-112 AVHSFPNTVG
+112 AVHWFPNTVG
-122 GISLAS
+122 GISLAA
-128 FYVFVACDAALFF
+128 FYVFVACDAAIFF
-141 RWSQAA
+141 AWQWVA
-147 AHIAFAMALC
+147 AHVLFAVALC
-157 LWVLPARDL
+157 LWAVPSRGL
-166 PWWSGLIPAGVT
+166 PWWSGMIPAGVT
-178 FGVGVV
+178 VGAGIV
-184 VGILTRMASEAD
+184 VGILTRMASDAD

-217 EQAGRSGQGL
+217 AHATRTGQGL
-227 SLVLVDLDRFQKI
+227 ALVLVDLDRFQKI

-255 VADTWSKLLSEE
+255 VSDTWQKLLQPG

-357 IDRGALDVHYQP
+357 IDKGALDVHYQP
-369 IVSLTEGGGKA
+369 IVSLSEGGGKA

-428 RLQETFAQ
+428 RLQDTFAQ

-446 GLELAETGYA
+446 GLELAESDYA
-456 DRVSDILAST
+456 DRVSGILADT

-486 QTAIG
+486 QTAIA
-491 NLHTLRDR
+491 NLHLLRER

-511 YSSLSRLATLPSDII
+511 YSSLSRLATIPSDIL
-526 KVDQSFVAAIRSDS
+526 KVDQSFVAAIRSDT

-552 SSALDLQVIAEG
+552 SKSLDLQVIAEG

-584 YHYSDSHPVAELIND
+584 YHYSDSHPVAELIDD
-599 LNEGQG
+599 LNDRHGL
-605 RVGSGFAGRE
+605 VGAAADRE
-615 IGDDPMPAANGW
+615 FSTNGW
-627 LPLG
+627 VPVDNPFDTGTTGKN

>member
-1 MWQPVRCVVSRLFP
+1 MSRLFP

-47 FYVMGGVLGLVI
+47 FYVMGGVLGLLI

-79 ALVLGLTLLAWGPR
+79 ALALGLTLLAWGPR
-93 LPHSIHHGYV
+93 LPHSIHHMYV

-112 AVHSFPNTVG
+112 AVYAFPNTVG
-122 GISLAS
+122 AISLAA
-128 FYVFVACDAALFF
+128 FYVFIACDAALFF
-141 RWSQAA
+141 AWSYAA
-147 AHIAFAMALC
+147 SHIAFALVLC
-157 LWVLPARDL
+157 LWVLPARPVEPGL

-178 FGVGVV
+178 LGVGIV

-202 LLNRRGFDRALNTAI
+202 LLNRRGFDRALNSAI
-217 EQAGRSGQGL
+217 EQASRTGQGL
-227 SLVLVDLDRFQKI
+227 ALVLVDLDRFQKI

-255 VADTWSKLLSEE
+255 VADTWSKLLAPE

-428 RLQETFAQ
+428 RLQDTFAQ

-446 GLELAETGYA
+446 GLELAEAGYA
-456 DRVSDILAST
+456 DRVAGILAGT
-466 GWPADQLVLEVTE
+466 GWPAHQLVLEVTE

-486 QTAIG
+486 QTAIA
-491 NLHTLRDR
+491 NLHTLRER

-511 YSSLSRLATLPSDII
+511 YSSLSRLATLPSDIL

-584 YHYSDSHPVAELIND
+584 YHYSDSHPVAELISD
-599 LNEGQG
+599 LNENQG
-605 RVGSGFAGRE
+605 RVGPGTHDRE
-615 IGDDPMPAANGW
+615 LGNGDSMHAANGW

>member
-1 MWQPVRCVVSRLFP
+1 M
-15 VRGIGAR
+15 RGIGAR

-37 AMVMARTTGA
+37 AKVMARTTGA
-47 FYVMGGVLGLVI
+47 FYVLGGVLGLTI
-59 TAIAPGDE
+59 TAIAPGDD
-67 GNRPLVGTAAAI
+67 GNRLLVGTAAAV

-93 LPHSIHHGYV
+93 MPHALHHLYL
-103 AIATVLVTI
+103 ATATVLVTI
-112 AVHSFPNTVG
+112 AVHDFPNLVG
-122 GISLAS
+122 GITLAS

-141 RWSQAA
+141 AWPQAA
-147 AHIAFAMALC
+147 AHIGFAMALC
-157 LWVLPARDL
+157 LWVLPDRGL
-166 PWWSGLIPAGVT
+166 PWWSGMIPAGVT
-178 FGVGVV
+178 FGAGVV
-184 VGILTRMASEAD
+184 VGILTRMASDAD

-202 LLNRRGFDRALNTAI
+202 LLNRRGFEKQLNPAI
-217 EQAGRSGQGL
+217 DAAGRGGQGL
-227 SLVLVDLDRFQKI
+227 ALVLVDLDRFQKI

-255 VADTWSKLLSEE
+255 VADTWLDLLAPD
-267 QRLARYGGDAFAL
+267 QVLARFGGDVFAL
-280 LLPNTTEQAAILL
+280 LLPGTTEQAAILL
-293 TEQLRAAVTT
+293 TEKLRAAVTM

-314 GESGSLLVSR
+314 GESGSLLISR

-369 IVSLTEGGGKA
+369 IVSLTEDGGQA

-388 WSSSAQPDV
+388 WSSNAQPEV

-428 RLQETFAQ
+428 RLQESFAS

-446 GLELAETGYA
+446 GLELAEPDYA
-456 DRVSDILAST
+456 ERVATILSDT
-466 GWPADQLVLEVTE
+466 GWPAEQLVLEVTE

-486 QTAIG
+486 QTAIT

-511 YSSLSRLATLPSDII
+511 YSSLSRLATIPSDIL

-552 SSALDLQVIAEG
+552 SKSLDLQVIAEG

-584 YHYSDSHPVAELIND
+584 YHYSDSHPVSELIND
-599 LNEGQG
+599 LNDGQPKIG
-605 RVGSGFAGRE
+605 TSDDDSLSESGW
-615 IGDDPMPAANGW
+615 I
-627 LPLG
+627 PLG

>member
-1 MWQPVRCVVSRLFP
+1 M
-15 VRGIGAR
+15 RGIGAR

-37 AMVMARTTGA
+37 AKVMARTTGA
-47 FYVMGGVLGLVI
+47 FYVLGGVLGLMI
-59 TAIAPGDE
+59 TAIAPGDD
-67 GNRPLVGTAAAI
+67 GNRLLVGTAAAV
-79 ALVLGLTLLAWGPR
+79 ALFLGLTLLAWGPR
-93 LPHSIHHGYV
+93 MPHALHHIYL
-103 AIATVLVTI
+103 ATATVLVTI
-112 AVHSFPNTVG
+112 AVHDFPNLVG
-122 GISLAS
+122 GITLAS

-141 RWSQAA
+141 AWPQAA
-147 AHIAFAMALC
+147 AHIGFAMALC
-157 LWVLPARDL
+157 LWVLPAREL
-166 PWWSGLIPAGVT
+166 PWWSGMIPAGVT
-178 FGVGVV
+178 FGAGVV
-184 VGILTRMASEAD
+184 VGILTRMASDAD

-202 LLNRRGFDRALNTAI
+202 LLNRRGFEKQLNPAI
-217 EQAGRSGQGL
+217 DAAGRSGQGL
-227 SLVLVDLDRFQKI
+227 ALVLVDLDRFQKI

-255 VADTWSKLLSEE
+255 VADSWLDLLAPD
-267 QRLARYGGDAFAL
+267 QVLARFGGDVFAL
-280 LLPNTTEQAAILL
+280 LLPGTTEQSAILL
-293 TEQLRAAVTT
+293 TEKLRAAVTM

-314 GESGSLLVSR
+314 GESGSLLISR

-369 IVSLTEGGGKA
+369 IVSLTEDGGQA

-388 WSSSAQPDV
+388 WSSNAQPEV

-428 RLQETFAQ
+428 QLQESFAS
-436 LDLTLNVNVS
+436 LDLSLNVNVS
-446 GLELAETGYA
+446 GLELAEPDYA
-456 DRVSDILAST
+456 ERVATILSDT

-486 QTAIG
+486 QTAIT

-511 YSSLSRLATLPSDII
+511 YSSLSRLATIPSDIL
-526 KVDQSFVAAIRSDS
+526 KVDQSFVAAITSDS

-552 SSALDLQVIAEG
+552 SKSLDLQVIAEG

-584 YHYSDSHPVAELIND
+584 YHYSDSHPVSELIND
-599 LNEGQG
+599 LNEG
-605 RVGSGFAGRE
+605 RSRRAE
-615 IGDDPMPAANGW
+615 DDSLAANGW
-627 LPLG
+627 IPLG

>member
-1 MWQPVRCVVSRLFP
+1 
-15 VRGIGAR
+15 
-22 GDTRTRVRAASALAT
+22 
-37 AMVMARTTGA
+37 MVMARTTGA

-59 TAIAPGDE
+59 TAIAPGSE

-79 ALVLGLTLLAWGPR
+79 ALLLGLTLLAWGPR
-93 LPHSIHHGYV
+93 LPHGIHHAYV
-103 AIATVLVTI
+103 AIATVLVTV

-122 GISLAS
+122 AISLAA

-147 AHIAFAMALC
+147 AHIAFAVLLC
-157 LWVLPARDL
+157 LWVLPTRDL

-202 LLNRRGFDRALNTAI
+202 LHNRRGFDRALNGAI
-217 EQAGRSGQGL
+217 ELATRTGQGL

-255 VADTWSKLLSEE
+255 VADTWSALL
-267 QRLARYGGDAFAL
+267 QPGQVLARYGGDAFAL

-369 IVSLTEGGGKA
+369 IVSLSEGGGKA

-388 WSSSAQPDV
+388 WSSNAQPDV

-412 SDLDEL
+412 ADLDEL

-428 RLQETFAQ
+428 RLQDTFAQ

-456 DRVSDILAST
+456 DRVSGILAST

-486 QTAIG
+486 QTAIA

-584 YHYSDSHPVAELIND
+584 YHYSDSHPVADLISD

-605 RVGSGFAGRE
+605 RVGPMTDG
-615 IGDDPMPAANGW
+615 DPMSATNGW

>member
-1 MWQPVRCVVSRLFP
+1 
-15 VRGIGAR
+15 
-22 GDTRTRVRAASALAT
+22 
-37 AMVMARTTGA
+37 MARTTGA
-47 FYVMGGVLGLVI
+47 FYVLGGVLGLTI
-59 TAIAPGDE
+59 TAIAPADTRALDVTGVED
-67 GNRPLVGTAAAI
+67 GSRLLVGIAAAV
-79 ALVLGLTLLAWGPR
+79 ALVLGLTLLVWGPR
-93 LPHSIHHGYV
+93 MPHALHHAYL
-103 AIATVLVTI
+103 ATATVLVTV
-112 AVHSFPNTVG
+112 AVHDFPNLVG
-122 GISLAS
+122 GITLAS

-141 RWSQAA
+141 AWPFAA
-147 AHIAFAMALC
+147 AHIGFAMALC
-157 LWVLPARDL
+157 LWVLPDRGL

-178 FGVGVV
+178 FGAGVV
-184 VGILTRMASEAD
+184 VGILTRMASDAD

-202 LLNRRGFDRALNTAI
+202 LLNRRGFEKQLNPAI
-217 EQAGRSGQGL
+217 DAAGRGGHGL

-255 VADTWSKLLSEE
+255 VADTWLDLLAPD
-267 QRLARYGGDAFAL
+267 QVLARFGGDVFAL
-280 LLPNTTEQAAILL
+280 LLPGTTEQAAILL
-293 TEQLRAAVTT
+293 TEQLRAAVTM

-314 GESGSLLVSR
+314 GESGSLLISR

-369 IVSLTEGGGKA
+369 IVSLTEDGGQA

-388 WSSSAQPDV
+388 WSSNAQPEV

-428 RLQETFAQ
+428 RLQESFAS

-456 DRVSDILAST
+456 DRVATILADT

-486 QTAIG
+486 QTAIT

-511 YSSLSRLATLPSDII
+511 YSSLSRLATIPSDIL

-552 SSALDLQVIAEG
+552 SKSLDLQVIAEG

-584 YHYSDSHPVAELIND
+584 YHYSDSHPVSELIND
-599 LNEGQG
+599 LNEGTSDDDDSLSA
-605 RVGSGFAGRE
+605 SGW
-615 IGDDPMPAANGW
+615 I
-627 LPLG
+627 PLG

>member
-1 MWQPVRCVVSRLFP
+1 
-15 VRGIGAR
+15 
-22 GDTRTRVRAASALAT
+22 
-37 AMVMARTTGA
+37 MVMARTTGA
-47 FYVMGGVLGLVI
+47 FYVMGGVLGLI
-59 TAIAPGDE
+59 LTAVAPGDE
-67 GNRPLVGTAAAI
+67 GNRPLVGVAAFV
-79 ALVLGLTLLAWGPR
+79 ALLLGVSLLIWGPR
-93 LPHSIHHGYV
+93 LPHSVHHGYV
-103 AIATVLVTI
+103 AAATVLVTV
-112 AVHSFPNTVG
+112 AVHWFPNTVG
-122 GISLAS
+122 AISLAA
-128 FYVFVACDAALFF
+128 FYVFVACDAAIFF
-141 RWSQAA
+141 SWRWLG
-147 AHIAFAMALC
+147 AHLAFAIACC
-157 LWVLPARDL
+157 LWVVPSRGL
-166 PWWSGLIPAGVT
+166 PWWSGIIPAGIT
-178 FGVGVV
+178 LGIGIV
-184 VGILTRMASEAD
+184 VGILTRMASDAD

-202 LLNRRGFDRALNTAI
+202 LLNRRGFDRALSNAI
-217 EQAGRSGQGL
+217 AHATRTGQGL
-227 SLVLVDLDRFQKI
+227 ALVLVDLDRFQKI

-255 VADTWSKLLSEE
+255 VGDTWSKLLAPD

-280 LLPNTTEQAAILL
+280 LLPGTTEQAAILL
-293 TEQLRAAVTT
+293 TEELRAAVTT

-357 IDRGALDVHYQP
+357 IDRGTLDVQYQP
-369 IVSLTEGGGKA
+369 IVSLSDGATRA

-388 WSSSAQPDV
+388 WSSNAQPDV

-418 VLRRACADAA
+418 VLRRACADAT
-428 RLQETFAQ
+428 RLQDTFAQ

-446 GLELAETGYA
+446 GLELAETEYA
-456 DRVSDILAST
+456 DRVSGILEET

-486 QTAIG
+486 DTAIA
-491 NLHTLRDR
+491 NLHKLRER

-511 YSSLSRLATLPSDII
+511 YSSLSRLATLPSDIL

-552 SSALDLQVIAEG
+552 SKSLDLQVIAEG

-584 YHYSDSHPVAELIND
+584 YHYSDSHPVSELIND
-599 LNEGQG
+599 LNDRHGL
-605 RVGSGFAGRE
+605 VG
-615 IGDDPMPAANGW
+615 AAVADHEPNTNGW
-627 LPLG
+627 IPIDNPLDGSAGGAQS

>member
-1 MWQPVRCVVSRLFP
+1 
-15 VRGIGAR
+15 
-22 GDTRTRVRAASALAT
+22 
-37 AMVMARTTGA
+37 MARTTGA
-47 FYVMGGVLGLVI
+47 FYVLGGVLGLTI
-59 TAIAPGDE
+59 TAIAPGDD
-67 GNRPLVGTAAAI
+67 GNRLLVGTAAAV
-79 ALVLGLTLLAWGPR
+79 ALVLGLTLLVWGPR
-93 LPHSIHHGYV
+93 MPHALHHLYL
-103 AIATVLVTI
+103 ATATVLVTI
-112 AVHSFPNTVG
+112 AVHDFPNLVG
-122 GISLAS
+122 GITLAS

-141 RWSQAA
+141 AWPQAA
-147 AHIAFAMALC
+147 AHIGFAMALC
-157 LWVLPARDL
+157 LWVLPDRGL
-166 PWWSGLIPAGVT
+166 PWWSGMIPAGVT
-178 FGVGVV
+178 FGAGVV
-184 VGILTRMASEAD
+184 VGILTRMASDAD

-202 LLNRRGFDRALNTAI
+202 LLNRRGFEKQLNPAI
-217 EQAGRSGQGL
+217 DAAGRGGQGL
-227 SLVLVDLDRFQKI
+227 ALVLVDLDRFQKI

-255 VADTWSKLLSEE
+255 VADSWLDVLAPD
-267 QRLARYGGDAFAL
+267 QVLARFGGDVFAL
-280 LLPNTTEQAAILL
+280 LLPGTTEQAAILL
-293 TEQLRAAVTT
+293 TEKLRAAVTM

-314 GESGSLLVSR
+314 GESGSLLISR

-369 IVSLTEGGGKA
+369 IVSLTEDGGQA

-388 WSSSAQPDV
+388 WSSNAQPEV

-428 RLQETFAQ
+428 RLQESFAS

-446 GLELAETGYA
+446 GLELAEPDYA
-456 DRVSDILAST
+456 ERVATILSDT

-486 QTAIG
+486 QTAIT

-511 YSSLSRLATLPSDII
+511 YSSLSRLATIPSDIL

-552 SSALDLQVIAEG
+552 SKSLDLQVIAEG

-584 YHYSDSHPVAELIND
+584 YHYSDSHPVSELIND
-599 LNEGQG
+599 LNDGQPKIG
-605 RVGSGFAGRE
+605 TSDDDSLSESGW
-615 IGDDPMPAANGW
+615 I
-627 LPLG
+627 PLG